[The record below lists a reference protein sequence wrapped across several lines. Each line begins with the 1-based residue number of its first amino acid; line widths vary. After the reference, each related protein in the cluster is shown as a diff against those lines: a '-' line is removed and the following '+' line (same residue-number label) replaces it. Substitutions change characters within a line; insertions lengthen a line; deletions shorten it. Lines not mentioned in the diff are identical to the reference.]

1 LKFLHRLLDVRNR
14 NFNSKN
20 GTKAQTSSWSF
31 EFDIG
36 LRVRDLGVERVAN
49 SLTDRTCYLVLSESL

>member
-14 NFNSKN
+14 NFNSKS
-20 GTKAQTSSWSF
+20 GTKDRTSSWRF

-36 LRVRDLGVERVAN
+36 VRVRDLDVERVVN